1 MKRVS
6 VKGYNSWLECFF
18 SLQDSKF
25 PTYARMASFMESQKP
40 KVFENSNADGV
51 NRVLESPGNRAQWTS
66 RGSYMYFISKRFFQ
80 MRNERVII

>member
-1 MKRVS
+1 MERVS

-51 NRVLESPGNRAQWTS
+51 NRVLESPGNWHSGQV
-66 RGSYMYFISKRFFQ
+66 GGLIC
-80 MRNERVII
+80 I

>member
-51 NRVLESPGNRAQWTS
+51 NRVLESPGNWHSMQHS
-66 RGSYMYFISKRFFQ
+66 FLYPPDILLFLPQ
-80 MRNERVII
+80 